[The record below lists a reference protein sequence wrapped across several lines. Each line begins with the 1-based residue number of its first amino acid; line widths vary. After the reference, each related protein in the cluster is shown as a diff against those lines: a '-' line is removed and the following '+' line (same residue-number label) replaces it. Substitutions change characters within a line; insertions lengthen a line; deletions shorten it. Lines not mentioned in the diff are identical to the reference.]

1 MALLLWVVFSGLC
14 GRADGVVRRS
24 PEAREQ
30 NAQNAPNK
38 QYANQLSQRHCR
50 DPRHSNVCSAHH
62 IEVVPIIEKEPA
74 VLVLLGF
81 AMIAVFM
88 VLIMT
93 KKLTPVLA
101 LIIVPTIFGLFAGAG
116 LGIGDMVMDSMKSMT
131 STAALLM
138 FAIIYFGLMI
148 DVGLFDPLVRF
159 ILRKL
164 GNDPAKV
171 VLGTAILAAAVS
183 LDGDGSTT
191 FILTTA
197 AMLPIYLR
205 LKMSP
210 VVLTCVAGLANGT
223 MNILP
228 WGGPTARAATALKL
242 DVNDVFVPMI
252 PSLIAGLVVV
262 LVFSWLLGLQE
273 RNRLRSVA
281 PEIWEM
287 PSTAGPF
294 SAEAFDGGTS
304 GGGSGTGRGRKGS
317 GPAPVPATGGPAVGG
332 SSVAVLERTETLV
345 DDSDTAMAETALDP
359 NRKTLRPKLQWFNL
373 GLTVAVMVMLV
384 ADLVPLPFVFMVGS
398 AIALLVNF
406 PKVKDQGAQLVAHAP
421 SIVAVVSMV
430 MAAAVLTGVLKGTG
444 MVEAMSTWLVH
455 IIPADMGPFMAVI
468 TGVLSIPMTFFMSND
483 AFYFGVLPVLS
494 ETAAHYGVSAA
505 EMARASITGQPFHLQ
520 SPLVPAILLLVSLA
534 KVDLGDHHK
543 KVLWRTAV
551 ISLVMLGVGML
562 TGAIGVG

>member
-1 MALLLWVVFSGLC
+1 M
-14 GRADGVVRRS
+14 
-24 PEAREQ
+24 
-30 NAQNAPNK
+30 
-38 QYANQLSQRHCR
+38 
-50 DPRHSNVCSAHH
+50 
-62 IEVVPIIEKEPA
+62 
-74 VLVLLGF
+74 LVILGF

-101 LIIVPTIFGLFAGAG
+101 LIIVPTVFGLFAGAG

-148 DVGLFDPLVRF
+148 DVGLFDPLVKF

-197 AMLPIYLR
+197 AMLPVYLR

-228 WGGPTARAATALKL
+228 WGGPTARAATALKI
-242 DVNDVFVPMI
+242 DVNDVFVPMV
-252 PSLIAGLVVV
+252 PSLVAGLAVV
-262 LVFSWLLGLQE
+262 FAFAWLLGLQE
-273 RNRLRSVA
+273 RNRLRATA
-281 PEIWEM
+281 PEIWGT
-287 PSTAGPF
+287 PSSAEPFTAG
-294 SAEAFDGGTS
+294 EFDGGTS
-304 GGGSGTGRGRKGS
+304 AGASGTGGSGDGRGRN
-317 GPAPVPATGGPAVGG
+317 GGNPGG
-332 SSVAVLERTETLV
+332 SAPAGGAGVTVLERAEILV
-345 DDSDTAMAETALDP
+345 DQCDSAMADTALDP
-359 NRKTLRPKLQWFNL
+359 NRSTLRPKLFWFNL
-373 GLTVAVMVMLV
+373 ALTVAVMVVLV
-384 ADLVPLPFVFMVGS
+384 ANVIPLPFVFMVG
-398 AIALLVNF
+398 AAVALLVNF
-406 PKVKDQGAQLVAHAP
+406 PKVKDQGTQLLAHAP

-444 MVEAMSTWLVH
+444 MVEAMSAWLVQV
-455 IIPADMGPFMAVI
+455 IPSSMGPFMAVI

-494 ETAAHYGVSAA
+494 ETAAHYGVGAA
-505 EMARASITGQPFHLQ
+505 DMARASITGQPFHLQ

-562 TGAIGVG
+562 TGAIGIG

>member
-1 MALLLWVVFSGLC
+1 
-14 GRADGVVRRS
+14 
-24 PEAREQ
+24 
-30 NAQNAPNK
+30 
-38 QYANQLSQRHCR
+38 
-50 DPRHSNVCSAHH
+50 
-62 IEVVPIIEKEPA
+62 

-101 LIIVPTIFGLFAGAG
+101 LIIVPTVFGLFAGAG
-116 LGIGDMVMDSMKSMT
+116 LGLGDMVMDSMKSMT

-171 VLGTAILAAAVS
+171 VLGTALLAAAVS

-223 MNILP
+223 MNIVP
-228 WGGPTARAATALKL
+228 WGGPTARAASALKI
-242 DVNDVFVPMI
+242 DVNEVFVPMI
-252 PSLIAGLVVV
+252 PSLAAGLAVV
-262 LVFSWLLGLQE
+262 LVFAWVLGLQE
-273 RNRLRSVA
+273 RNRLRA
-281 PEIWEM
+281 TQPDIWGV
-287 PSTAGPF
+287 PDT
-294 SAEAFDGGTS
+294 AEAFGGGTPA
-304 GGGSGTGRGRKGS
+304 GGSGTGLFRSGAGRKADN
-317 GPAPVPATGGPAVGG
+317 PGGAAPAVGG
-332 SSVAVLERTETLV
+332 SPSSAGVAVLERTEAATEEN
-345 DDSDTAMAETALDP
+345 DAAMAGTALDP
-359 NRKTLRPKLQWFNL
+359 NRTTLRPKLQWFNL
-373 GLTVAVMVMLV
+373 GLTVAVMGMLI
-384 ADLVPLPFVFMVGS
+384 ADLVPLPYVFMVGS

-406 PKVKDQGAQLVAHAP
+406 PHVKDQAAQIVAHAP

-430 MAAAVLTGVLKGTG
+430 MAAAVLTGVLTGTG
-444 MVEAMSTWLVH
+444 MVEAMSAWLVQ
-455 IIPADMGPFMAVI
+455 IIPSSMGPLMAVI
-468 TGVLSIPMTFFMSND
+468 TGLLSIPMTFFMSND

-494 ETAAHYGVSAA
+494 ETAAHYGITGA
-505 EMARASITGQPFHLQ
+505 EMARASITGQPFHMQ

-543 KVLWRTAV
+543 KVLWRAAV
-551 ISLVMLGVGML
+551 VSLVMLGIGML
-562 TGAIGVG
+562 TGAIGIG

>member
-1 MALLLWVVFSGLC
+1 M
-14 GRADGVVRRS
+14 
-24 PEAREQ
+24 
-30 NAQNAPNK
+30 
-38 QYANQLSQRHCR
+38 
-50 DPRHSNVCSAHH
+50 
-62 IEVVPIIEKEPA
+62 
-74 VLVLLGF
+74 LVILGF

-101 LIIVPTIFGLFAGAG
+101 LIIVPTVFGLFAGAG

-148 DVGLFDPLVRF
+148 DVGLFDPLVKF

-197 AMLPIYLR
+197 AMLPVYLR

-228 WGGPTARAATALKL
+228 WGGPTARAATALKI

-252 PSLIAGLVVV
+252 PSLVAGLVVV
-262 LVFSWLLGLQE
+262 LAFAWLLGLQE
-273 RNRLRSVA
+273 RNRLRATA
-281 PEIWEM
+281 PQIWGV
-287 PSTAGPF
+287 PDTV
-294 SAEAFDGGTS
+294 EAFDGTSDGGTS
-304 GGGSGTGRGRKGS
+304 AAGAGTGRGRKGNK
-317 GPAPVPATGGPAVGG
+317 PGGAAPAVDGSPAG
-332 SSVAVLERTETLV
+332 SSVAVLERTEDLV
-345 DDSDTAMAETALDP
+345 DANDTAMADTALDP
-359 NRKTLRPKLQWFNL
+359 NRSTLRPKLFWFNL
-373 GLTVAVMVMLV
+373 ALTVAVMVVLV
-384 ADLVPLPFVFMVGS
+384 ANIVPLPFVFMVGA

-406 PKVKDQGAQLVAHAP
+406 PKVKDQGAQLIAHAP

-444 MVEAMSTWLVH
+444 MVGAMSAWLVE
-455 IIPADMGPFMAVI
+455 IIPSSMGPFMAVI

-494 ETAAHYGVSAA
+494 ETAAHYGVGAA
-505 EMARASITGQPFHLQ
+505 DMARASITGQPFHLQ

-551 ISLVMLGVGML
+551 ISMVMLGVGML
-562 TGAIGVG
+562 TGAIGIG

>member
-1 MALLLWVVFSGLC
+1 M
-14 GRADGVVRRS
+14 
-24 PEAREQ
+24 
-30 NAQNAPNK
+30 
-38 QYANQLSQRHCR
+38 
-50 DPRHSNVCSAHH
+50 
-62 IEVVPIIEKEPA
+62 
-74 VLVLLGF
+74 LVILGF

-101 LIIVPTIFGLFAGAG
+101 LIIVPTVFGLFAGAG

-148 DVGLFDPLVRF
+148 DVGLFDPLVKF

-197 AMLPIYLR
+197 AMLPVYLR

-228 WGGPTARAATALKL
+228 WGGPTARAATALKI

-252 PSLIAGLVVV
+252 PSLVAGLVVV
-262 LVFSWLLGLQE
+262 LAFSWLLGLQE
-273 RNRLRSVA
+273 RNRLRATA
-281 PEIWEM
+281 PEIWGV
-287 PSTAGPF
+287 PDTA
-294 SAEAFDGGTS
+294 AEFDGGTS
-304 GGGSGTGRGRKGS
+304 AGASGTGAGRKG
-317 GPAPVPATGGPAVGG
+317 GAPGVAAPAVDRPLGG
-332 SSVAVLERTETLV
+332 AGVAVLERTEALV
-345 DDSDTAMAETALDP
+345 DDHDSAMADTALDP
-359 NRKTLRPKLQWFNL
+359 NRSTLRPKLFWFNL
-373 GLTVAVMVMLV
+373 ALTVAVMVVLV
-384 ADLVPLPFVFMVGS
+384 ANVVPLPFVFMVGA

-406 PKVKDQGAQLVAHAP
+406 PKVKDQGAQLIAHAP

-444 MVEAMSTWLVH
+444 MVEAMSAWLVQ
-455 IIPADMGPFMAVI
+455 IIPTSMGPFMAVI

-494 ETAAHYGVSAA
+494 ETAAHYGVGAA
-505 EMARASITGQPFHLQ
+505 DMARASITGQPFHLQ

-562 TGAIGVG
+562 TGAIGIG

>member
-1 MALLLWVVFSGLC
+1 M
-14 GRADGVVRRS
+14 
-24 PEAREQ
+24 
-30 NAQNAPNK
+30 
-38 QYANQLSQRHCR
+38 
-50 DPRHSNVCSAHH
+50 
-62 IEVVPIIEKEPA
+62 
-74 VLVLLGF
+74 LVLLGF

-101 LIIVPTIFGLFAGAG
+101 LIIVPTVFGLFAGAG

-148 DVGLFDPLVRF
+148 DVGLFDPLVKF

-171 VLGTAILAAAVS
+171 VLGTAVLAAAVS

-197 AMLPIYLR
+197 AMLPVYLR

-242 DVNDVFVPMI
+242 DVNDVFVPMV
-252 PSLIAGLVVV
+252 PSLIVGLIVV
-262 LVFSWLLGLQE
+262 LVFAWLLGLQE
-273 RNRLRSVA
+273 RNRLRTTA
-281 PEIWEM
+281 PEIWGDVAD
-287 PSTAGPF
+287 PSD
-294 SAEAFDGGTS
+294 AFDGGTGRGGS
-304 GGGSGTGRGRKGS
+304 VAAGSGSGSGFGAGRFGFGRNGSTSTSGKPGTTAGKPGTGGGSG
-317 GPAPVPATGGPAVGG
+317 
-332 SSVAVLERTETLV
+332 VAVLEDPATLV
-345 DDSDTAMAETALDP
+345 DDHDTAMADTALDP
-359 NRKTLRPKLQWFNL
+359 NRTTLRPKLFWFNL
-373 GLTVAVMVMLV
+373 GLTVAVMVVLV
-384 ADLVPLPFVFMVGS
+384 ANIVPLPFVFMVGS

-406 PKVKDQGAQLVAHAP
+406 PKVKDQGAQLIAHAP

-430 MAAAVLTGVLKGTG
+430 MAAAVLTGVLNGTG
-444 MVEAMSTWLVH
+444 MVKAMSEWLVQ
-455 IIPADMGPFMAVI
+455 IIPAEMGPFMAVI
-468 TGVLSIPMTFFMSND
+468 TGLLSIPMTFFMSND

-494 ETAAHYGVSAA
+494 ETAAHYGVDAVD
-505 EMARASITGQPFHLQ
+505 MARASITGQPFHLQ

-551 ISLVMLGVGML
+551 ISVVMLAVGVL
-562 TGAIGVG
+562 TGAIGIG

>member
-1 MALLLWVVFSGLC
+1 M
-14 GRADGVVRRS
+14 
-24 PEAREQ
+24 
-30 NAQNAPNK
+30 
-38 QYANQLSQRHCR
+38 
-50 DPRHSNVCSAHH
+50 
-62 IEVVPIIEKEPA
+62 
-74 VLVLLGF
+74 LVLLGF

-101 LIIVPTIFGLFAGAG
+101 LIIVPTVFGLFAGAG
-116 LGIGDMVMDSMKSMT
+116 LGIGPMVMDSMKSMT

-148 DVGLFDPLVRF
+148 DVGLFDPLVKF

-197 AMLPIYLR
+197 AMLPVYLR

-242 DVNDVFVPMI
+242 DVNDVFVPMV
-252 PSLIAGLVVV
+252 PSLIVGLIVV

-273 RNRLRSVA
+273 RNRLRTTA
-281 PEIWEM
+281 PEIWGDVAD
-287 PSTAGPF
+287 PS
-294 SAEAFDGGTS
+294 EAFDGGTS
-304 GGGSGTGRGRKGS
+304 RGGALAAASGTGSGSGSGKGRFGFGRTAGKPGTGGGSG
-317 GPAPVPATGGPAVGG
+317 
-332 SSVAVLERTETLV
+332 VAVLERPETLV
-345 DDSDTAMAETALDP
+345 DDHDTAMADTALDP
-359 NRKTLRPKLQWFNL
+359 NRTTLRPKLFWFNL
-373 GLTVAVMVMLV
+373 GLTVAVMVTLV
-384 ADLVPLPFVFMVGS
+384 ANIVPLPFVFMVGS

-406 PKVKDQGAQLVAHAP
+406 PKVKDQGAQLIAHAP

-430 MAAAVLTGVLKGTG
+430 MAAAVLTGVLNGTG
-444 MVEAMSTWLVH
+444 MVKAMSEWLVQ

-468 TGVLSIPMTFFMSND
+468 TGLLSIPMTFFMSND

-494 ETAAHYGVSAA
+494 ETAAHYGVGAA
-505 EMARASITGQPFHLQ
+505 DMARASITGQPFHLQ

-551 ISLVMLGVGML
+551 ISIVMLAVGVL
-562 TGAIGVG
+562 TGAIGIG

>member
-1 MALLLWVVFSGLC
+1 M
-14 GRADGVVRRS
+14 
-24 PEAREQ
+24 
-30 NAQNAPNK
+30 
-38 QYANQLSQRHCR
+38 
-50 DPRHSNVCSAHH
+50 
-62 IEVVPIIEKEPA
+62 
-74 VLVLLGF
+74 LVILGF

-101 LIIVPTIFGLFAGAG
+101 LIIVPTVFGLFAGAG

-148 DVGLFDPLVRF
+148 DVGLFDPLVKF

-197 AMLPIYLR
+197 AMLPVYLR

-228 WGGPTARAATALKL
+228 WGGPTARAATALKI

-252 PSLIAGLVVV
+252 PSLVAGLVVV
-262 LVFSWLLGLQE
+262 FAFSWLLGLQE
-273 RNRLRSVA
+273 RNRLRATA
-281 PEIWEM
+281 PEIWGV
-287 PSTAGPF
+287 PDTA
-294 SAEAFDGGTS
+294 EEFDGGTS
-304 GGGSGTGRGRKGS
+304 AGASGTGASGTGAFGSGRRKG
-317 GPAPVPATGGPAVGG
+317 GNPGGAAPAGG
-332 SSVAVLERTETLV
+332 SVAVLDRTETLV
-345 DDSDTAMAETALDP
+345 DEHDSAMADTALDP
-359 NRKTLRPKLQWFNL
+359 NRSTLRPKLFWFNL
-373 GLTVAVMVMLV
+373 ALTVAVMVVLV
-384 ADLVPLPFVFMVGS
+384 ANVIPLPFVFMVGA

-406 PKVKDQGAQLVAHAP
+406 PKVKDQGAQLIAHAP

-444 MVEAMSTWLVH
+444 MVEAMSAWLVQ
-455 IIPADMGPFMAVI
+455 IIPTSMGPFMAVI

-494 ETAAHYGVSAA
+494 ETAAHYGVGAA
-505 EMARASITGQPFHLQ
+505 DMARASITGQPFHLQ

-562 TGAIGVG
+562 TGAIGIG

>member
-1 MALLLWVVFSGLC
+1 M
-14 GRADGVVRRS
+14 
-24 PEAREQ
+24 
-30 NAQNAPNK
+30 
-38 QYANQLSQRHCR
+38 
-50 DPRHSNVCSAHH
+50 
-62 IEVVPIIEKEPA
+62 
-74 VLVLLGF
+74 LVILGF

-101 LIIVPTIFGLFAGAG
+101 LIIVPTVFGLFAGAG
-116 LGIGDMVMDSMKSMT
+116 LGMGDMVLDSMKSMT

-148 DVGLFDPLVRF
+148 DVGLFDPLVKF

-171 VLGTAILAAAVS
+171 VLGTALLAAAVS

-223 MNILP
+223 MNIVP
-228 WGGPTARAATALKL
+228 WGGPTARAATALEI
-242 DVNDVFVPMI
+242 DVNDVFVPML
-252 PSLIAGLVVV
+252 PSLVAGVAVV
-262 LVFSWLLGLQE
+262 LAFAWLLGIQE
-273 RNRLRSVA
+273 RNRLRA
-281 PEIWEM
+281 TQPEIWDV
-287 PSTAGPF
+287 PSTAEPF
-294 SAEAFDGGTS
+294 TAEASDGGAPAAGT
-304 GGGSGTGRGRKGS
+304 GSGRGRTGTNP
-317 GPAPVPATGGPAVGG
+317 GGAAPAGGGLSPEG
-332 SSVAVLERTETLV
+332 SSVAVLDRPEELV
-345 DDSDTAMAETALDP
+345 DDSDTAMADTALDP
-359 NRKTLRPKLQWFNL
+359 NRSTLRPKLFWFNL
-373 GLTVAVMVMLV
+373 ALTVAVMGMLI
-384 ADLVPLPFVFMVGS
+384 ADLVPLPYVFMVGS

-406 PKVKDQGAQLVAHAP
+406 PNVKDQGTQLVAHAP

-430 MAAAVLTGVLKGTG
+430 MAAAVLTGVLTGTG
-444 MVEAMSTWLVH
+444 MVEAMSAWLVQ
-455 IIPADMGPFMAVI
+455 IIPSSMGPFLAVI

-494 ETAAHYGVSAA
+494 ETAGHYGISAA
-505 EMARASITGQPFHLQ
+505 EMARASITGQPFHMQ

-543 KVLWRTAV
+543 KVLWRSAV
-551 ISLVMLGVGML
+551 VSLVMLGIGML
-562 TGAIGVG
+562 TGAIGIG

>member
-1 MALLLWVVFSGLC
+1 
-14 GRADGVVRRS
+14 
-24 PEAREQ
+24 
-30 NAQNAPNK
+30 
-38 QYANQLSQRHCR
+38 
-50 DPRHSNVCSAHH
+50 
-62 IEVVPIIEKEPA
+62 
-74 VLVLLGF
+74 
-81 AMIAVFM
+81 
-88 VLIMT
+88 
-93 KKLTPVLA
+93 
-101 LIIVPTIFGLFAGAG
+101 
-116 LGIGDMVMDSMKSMT
+116 MDSMKSMT

-197 AMLPIYLR
+197 AMLPVYLR

-242 DVNDVFVPMI
+242 DVNDVFVPMV
-252 PSLIAGLVVV
+252 PSLIAGLIVV

-273 RNRLRSVA
+273 RNRLRAVA
-281 PEIWEM
+281 PEIWGV
-287 PSTAGPF
+287 PDTADSVRRRHG
-294 SAEAFDGGTS
+294 AAGG
-304 GGGSGTGRGRKGS
+304 GTGRRSGS
-317 GPAPVPATGGPAVGG
+317 AAAARAPAPPPELPAGGG
-332 SSVAVLERTETLV
+332 SSVAVLERTESLV
-345 DDSDTAMAETALDP
+345 DDRDSAMADTALDP
-359 NRKTLRPKLQWFNL
+359 NRKTLRPKLFWFNL
-373 GLTVAVMVMLV
+373 GLTVAVMVTLV
-384 ADLVPLPFVFMVGS
+384 ANVIPLPFVFMVGS

-406 PKVKDQGAQLVAHAP
+406 PKVKDQGAQLIAHAP

-430 MAAAVLTGVLKGTG
+430 MAAAVLTGVLNGTG
-444 MVEAMSTWLVH
+444 MVKAMSEWLVQ
-455 IIPADMGPFMAVI
+455 IIPADMGPLMAVI

-505 EMARASITGQPFHLQ
+505 DMARASITGQPFHLQ

-551 ISLVMLGVGML
+551 ISLVMLGVGVL
-562 TGAIGVG
+562 TGAIGIG

>member
-1 MALLLWVVFSGLC
+1 M
-14 GRADGVVRRS
+14 
-24 PEAREQ
+24 
-30 NAQNAPNK
+30 
-38 QYANQLSQRHCR
+38 
-50 DPRHSNVCSAHH
+50 
-62 IEVVPIIEKEPA
+62 
-74 VLVLLGF
+74 LVLLGF

-116 LGIGDMVMDSMKSMT
+116 LGIGPMVMDSMKSMT

-148 DVGLFDPLVRF
+148 DVGLFDPLVKF

-197 AMLPIYLR
+197 AMLPVYLR

-242 DVNDVFVPMI
+242 DVNDVFVPMV
-252 PSLIAGLVVV
+252 PSLIVGLIVV

-273 RNRLRSVA
+273 RNRLRTTA
-281 PEIWEM
+281 PEIWGDVAN
-287 PSTAGPF
+287 PAD
-294 SAEAFDGGTS
+294 AFDGGTGRGAS
-304 GGGSGTGRGRKGS
+304 AATGGSGVSKGRFGFGRT
-317 GPAPVPATGGPAVGG
+317 APKPVTGGGTG
-332 SSVAVLERTETLV
+332 VAVLERTEELV
-345 DDSDTAMAETALDP
+345 DDHDTAMADTALDP
-359 NRKTLRPKLQWFNL
+359 NRTTLRPKLFWFNL
-373 GLTVAVMVMLV
+373 GLTVAVMVTLV
-384 ADLVPLPFVFMVGS
+384 ANIVPLPFVFMVGS

-406 PKVKDQGAQLVAHAP
+406 PKVKDQGAQLIAHAP

-430 MAAAVLTGVLKGTG
+430 MAAAVLTGVLNGTG
-444 MVEAMSTWLVH
+444 MVKAMSEWLVQ

-494 ETAAHYGVSAA
+494 ETAAHYGVGAA
-505 EMARASITGQPFHLQ
+505 DMARASITGQPFHLQ

-551 ISLVMLGVGML
+551 ISIVMLAVGVL
-562 TGAIGVG
+562 TGAIGIG

>member
-1 MALLLWVVFSGLC
+1 M
-14 GRADGVVRRS
+14 
-24 PEAREQ
+24 
-30 NAQNAPNK
+30 
-38 QYANQLSQRHCR
+38 
-50 DPRHSNVCSAHH
+50 
-62 IEVVPIIEKEPA
+62 
-74 VLVLLGF
+74 LVLLGF

-116 LGIGDMVMDSMKSMT
+116 LGIGPMVMDSMKSMT

-148 DVGLFDPLVRF
+148 DVGLFDPLVKF

-197 AMLPIYLR
+197 AMLPVYLR

-242 DVNDVFVPMI
+242 DVNDVFVPMV
-252 PSLIAGLVVV
+252 PSLIVGLIVV

-273 RNRLRSVA
+273 RNRLRTTA
-281 PEIWEM
+281 PEIWGDVAN
-287 PSTAGPF
+287 PAD
-294 SAEAFDGGTS
+294 AFDGGNGRGGSAAT
-304 GGGSGTGRGRKGS
+304 GAGGSGFSKGRFGFGRT
-317 GPAPVPATGGPAVGG
+317 APKPVTGGGAG
-332 SSVAVLERTETLV
+332 VAVLERTEELV
-345 DDSDTAMAETALDP
+345 DDHDTAMADTALDP
-359 NRKTLRPKLQWFNL
+359 NRTTLRPKLFWFNL
-373 GLTVAVMVMLV
+373 GLTVAVMVTLV
-384 ADLVPLPFVFMVGS
+384 ANIVPLPFVFMVGA

-406 PKVKDQGAQLVAHAP
+406 PKVKDQGAQLIAHAP

-430 MAAAVLTGVLKGTG
+430 MAAAVLTGVLNGTG
-444 MVEAMSTWLVH
+444 MVKAMSEWLVQ

-483 AFYFGVLPVLS
+483 AFYFGALPVLS
-494 ETAAHYGVSAA
+494 ETAAHYGVGAA
-505 EMARASITGQPFHLQ
+505 DMARASITGQPFHLQ

-551 ISLVMLGVGML
+551 ISIVMLAVGVL
-562 TGAIGVG
+562 TGAIGIG

>member
-1 MALLLWVVFSGLC
+1 M
-14 GRADGVVRRS
+14 
-24 PEAREQ
+24 
-30 NAQNAPNK
+30 
-38 QYANQLSQRHCR
+38 
-50 DPRHSNVCSAHH
+50 
-62 IEVVPIIEKEPA
+62 
-74 VLVLLGF
+74 LVLLGF

-101 LIIVPTIFGLFAGAG
+101 LIIVPTAFGLFAGAG
-116 LGIGDMVMDSMKSMT
+116 LGIGDMVMESMKSMT

-223 MNILP
+223 MNIVP
-228 WGGPTARAATALKL
+228 WGGPTARAASALNI

-252 PSLIAGLVVV
+252 PSLLAGITVV
-262 LVFSWLLGLQE
+262 FAFAWLLGLQE
-273 RNRLRSVA
+273 RNRLRA
-281 PEIWEM
+281 TQPEIWGV
-287 PSTAGPF
+287 PDT
-294 SAEAFDGGTS
+294 AEAFDGGTHPS
-304 GGGSGTGRGRKGS
+304 GGAVGAGTGRGRKGTN
-317 GPAPVPATGGPAVGG
+317 PGGAAPAVFSTNG
-332 SSVAVLERTETLV
+332 SSVAVLERTEDLV
-345 DDSDTAMAETALDP
+345 DEHDTAMADTALDP

-373 GLTVAVMVMLV
+373 GLTVAVMGMLI
-384 ADLVPLPFVFMVGS
+384 ADLVPLPYVFMVGS

-406 PKVKDQGAQLVAHAP
+406 PNVKDQAAQIVAHAP
-421 SIVAVVSMV
+421 SVVAVVSMV
-430 MAAAVLTGVLKGTG
+430 MAAAVLTGVLTGTG
-444 MVEAMSTWLVH
+444 MVEAMSAWLVQ
-455 IIPADMGPFMAVI
+455 IIPSSMGPLMAVI

-494 ETAAHYGVSAA
+494 ETAGHYGISAA
-505 EMARASITGQPFHLQ
+505 EMARASITGQPFHMQ

-543 KVLWRTAV
+543 KVLWRSAV
-551 ISLVMLGVGML
+551 VSLVMLGIGML
-562 TGAIGVG
+562 TGAIGIG

>member
-1 MALLLWVVFSGLC
+1 M
-14 GRADGVVRRS
+14 
-24 PEAREQ
+24 
-30 NAQNAPNK
+30 
-38 QYANQLSQRHCR
+38 
-50 DPRHSNVCSAHH
+50 
-62 IEVVPIIEKEPA
+62 
-74 VLVLLGF
+74 LVLLGF

-101 LIIVPTIFGLFAGAG
+101 LIIVPTVFGLFAGAG
-116 LGIGDMVMDSMKSMT
+116 LGIGPMVLDSMKSMT

-197 AMLPIYLR
+197 AMLPVYLR

-228 WGGPTARAATALKL
+228 WGGPTARAASALKIS
-242 DVNDVFVPMI
+242 VSDVFVPMI
-252 PSLIAGLVVV
+252 PSLVAGLVI
-262 LVFSWLLGLQE
+262 VFVFAWLLGLQE
-273 RNRLRSVA
+273 RNRLRTVA
-281 PEIWEM
+281 PEIW
-287 PSTAGPF
+287 
-294 SAEAFDGGTS
+294 AEGGQFDGGAGAGAAGGTGRLGRFGS
-304 GGGSGTGRGRKGS
+304 GRKVTGPAGGAPAAGGGS
-317 GPAPVPATGGPAVGG
+317 A
-332 SSVAVLERTETLV
+332 VAVLERTEDLV
-345 DDSDTAMAETALDP
+345 DERDSAMADTALDP
-359 NRKTLRPKLQWFNL
+359 NRKTLRPQLFWFNL
-373 GLTVAVMVMLV
+373 GLTVAVMVTLV
-384 ADLVPLPFVFMVGS
+384 ANIIPLPFVFMVG
-398 AIALLVNF
+398 AAVALLVNF
-406 PKVKDQGAQLVAHAP
+406 PKVKDQSAQLIAHAP

-430 MAAAVLTGVLKGTG
+430 MAAAVLTGVLNGTG
-444 MVEAMSTWLVH
+444 MVKAMSEWLVA

-494 ETAAHYGVSAA
+494 ETAAHYGVGAA
-505 EMARASITGQPFHLQ
+505 DMARASITGQPFHLQ

-551 ISLVMLGVGML
+551 ISLVMLGVGVL
-562 TGAIGVG
+562 TGAIGIG

>member
-1 MALLLWVVFSGLC
+1 M
-14 GRADGVVRRS
+14 
-24 PEAREQ
+24 
-30 NAQNAPNK
+30 
-38 QYANQLSQRHCR
+38 
-50 DPRHSNVCSAHH
+50 
-62 IEVVPIIEKEPA
+62 
-74 VLVLLGF
+74 LVLLGF

-101 LIIVPTIFGLFAGAG
+101 LIIVPTAFGLFAGAG
-116 LGIGDMVMDSMKSMT
+116 LGIGDMVMESMKSMT

-223 MNILP
+223 MNIVP
-228 WGGPTARAATALKL
+228 WGGPTARAASALNI

-252 PSLIAGLVVV
+252 PSLLAGITVV
-262 LVFSWLLGLQE
+262 FAFAWLLGLQE
-273 RNRLRSVA
+273 RNRLRA
-281 PEIWEM
+281 TQPEIWGV
-287 PSTAGPF
+287 PDT
-294 SAEAFDGGTS
+294 AEAFDGGTHPS
-304 GGGSGTGRGRKGS
+304 GGAVGAGTGRGRKGTN
-317 GPAPVPATGGPAVGG
+317 PGGAAPAVGS
-332 SSVAVLERTETLV
+332 SSVAVLERTEDLV
-345 DDSDTAMAETALDP
+345 DEHDTAMADTALDP

-373 GLTVAVMVMLV
+373 GLTVAVMGMLI
-384 ADLVPLPFVFMVGS
+384 ADLVPLPYVFMVGS

-406 PKVKDQGAQLVAHAP
+406 PNVKDQAAQIVAHAP
-421 SIVAVVSMV
+421 SVVAVVSMV
-430 MAAAVLTGVLKGTG
+430 MAAAVLTGVLTGTG
-444 MVEAMSTWLVH
+444 MVEAMSAWLVQ
-455 IIPADMGPFMAVI
+455 IIPSSMGPLMAVI

-494 ETAAHYGVSAA
+494 ETAGHYGISAA
-505 EMARASITGQPFHLQ
+505 EMARASITGQPFHMQ

-543 KVLWRTAV
+543 KVLWRSAV
-551 ISLVMLGVGML
+551 VSLVMLGIGML
-562 TGAIGVG
+562 TGAIGIG

>member
-1 MALLLWVVFSGLC
+1 M
-14 GRADGVVRRS
+14 
-24 PEAREQ
+24 
-30 NAQNAPNK
+30 
-38 QYANQLSQRHCR
+38 
-50 DPRHSNVCSAHH
+50 
-62 IEVVPIIEKEPA
+62 
-74 VLVLLGF
+74 LVLLGF

-116 LGIGDMVMDSMKSMT
+116 LGIGPLVMDSMKSMT

-148 DVGLFDPLVRF
+148 DVGLFDPLVRI

-197 AMLPIYLR
+197 AMLPVYLR

-228 WGGPTARAATALKL
+228 WGGPTARAATALKI
-242 DVNDVFVPMI
+242 DVNDVFVPMV
-252 PSLIAGLVVV
+252 PSLIAGLIVV
-262 LVFSWLLGLQE
+262 LVFAWLLGLQE
-273 RNRLRSVA
+273 RNRLRTVA
-281 PEIWEM
+281 PEIWAEGVEFDDG
-287 PSTAGPF
+287 TGAFGAGRNAGRTG
-294 SAEAFDGGTS
+294 SGAGTDRGTGT
-304 GGGSGTGRGRKGS
+304 GGG
-317 GPAPVPATGGPAVGG
+317 
-332 SSVAVLERTETLV
+332 VAVLERTDLLV
-345 DDSDTAMAETALDP
+345 DERDTAMADTALDP
-359 NRKTLRPKLQWFNL
+359 NRKTLRPKLFWFNL
-373 GLTVAVMVMLV
+373 ALTVAVMVTLV
-384 ADLVPLPFVFMVGS
+384 ANIIPLPFVFMVGA

-430 MAAAVLTGVLKGTG
+430 MAAAVLTGVLNGTG
-444 MVEAMSTWLVH
+444 MVKAMSEWLVQ
-455 IIPADMGPFMAVI
+455 IIPADMGPLMAVI

-494 ETAAHYGVSAA
+494 ETAAHYGVGAA
-505 EMARASITGQPFHLQ
+505 DMARASITGQPFHLQ

-551 ISLVMLGVGML
+551 VSLVMLGVGVA
-562 TGAIGVG
+562 TGAIGIG

>member
-1 MALLLWVVFSGLC
+1 
-14 GRADGVVRRS
+14 
-24 PEAREQ
+24 
-30 NAQNAPNK
+30 
-38 QYANQLSQRHCR
+38 
-50 DPRHSNVCSAHH
+50 
-62 IEVVPIIEKEPA
+62 
-74 VLVLLGF
+74 
-81 AMIAVFM
+81 MIAVFM

-101 LIIVPTIFGLFAGAG
+101 LIIVPTVFGLFAGAG
-116 LGIGDMVMDSMKSMT
+116 LGIGDMVLDSMKSMT

-197 AMLPIYLR
+197 AMLPVYLR

-228 WGGPTARAATALKL
+228 WGGPTARAATALKI

-252 PSLIAGLVVV
+252 PSLVAGLAVV
-262 LVFSWLLGLQE
+262 FAFAWLLGLQE
-273 RNRLRSVA
+273 RNRLRATA
-281 PEIWEM
+281 PEIWAT
-287 PSTAGPF
+287 PA
-294 SAEAFDGGTS
+294 SAEPFTADKFDGGTGS
-304 GGGSGTGRGRKGS
+304 GAAGGSGTGRGSGGEGS
-317 GPAPVPATGGPAVGG
+317 PVPATGGPAVGG
-332 SSVAVLERTETLV
+332 SSVAVLERTETLIE
-345 DDSDTAMAETALDP
+345 DADTGLTDTALDP

-373 GLTVAVMVMLV
+373 GLTVAVMVVLV
-384 ADLVPLPFVFMVGS
+384 ANVIPLPFVFMVAS
-398 AIALLVNF
+398 AVALLVNF
-406 PKVKDQGAQLVAHAP
+406 PKVKDQGAQLIAHAP

-444 MVEAMSTWLVH
+444 MVEAMSAWLVQ
-455 IIPADMGPFMAVI
+455 IIPTSMGPFMAVI
-468 TGVLSIPMTFFMSND
+468 TGILSIPMTFFMSND

-494 ETAAHYGVSAA
+494 ETAAHYGISAA

-562 TGAIGVG
+562 TGAIGIG

>member
-1 MALLLWVVFSGLC
+1 M
-14 GRADGVVRRS
+14 
-24 PEAREQ
+24 
-30 NAQNAPNK
+30 
-38 QYANQLSQRHCR
+38 
-50 DPRHSNVCSAHH
+50 
-62 IEVVPIIEKEPA
+62 
-74 VLVLLGF
+74 LVLLGF

-116 LGIGDMVMDSMKSMT
+116 LGIGPMVMDSMKSMT

-148 DVGLFDPLVRF
+148 DVGLFDPLVKF

-197 AMLPIYLR
+197 AMLPVYLR

-242 DVNDVFVPMI
+242 DVNDVFVPMV
-252 PSLIAGLVVV
+252 PSLIVGLIVV

-273 RNRLRSVA
+273 RNRLRTTA
-281 PEIWEM
+281 PEIWGDVAD
-287 PSTAGPF
+287 PSD
-294 SAEAFDGGTS
+294 AFDGGN
-304 GGGSGTGRGRKGS
+304 GRGGSGASKGRFGFGRTGS
-317 GPAPVPATGGPAVGG
+317 TTTAPKPVTGGGAG
-332 SSVAVLERTETLV
+332 VAVLERTEELV
-345 DDSDTAMAETALDP
+345 DDHDTAMADTALDP
-359 NRKTLRPKLQWFNL
+359 NRTTLRPKLFWFNL
-373 GLTVAVMVMLV
+373 GLTVAVMVTLV
-384 ADLVPLPFVFMVGS
+384 ANIVPLPFVFMVGA

-406 PKVKDQGAQLVAHAP
+406 PKVKDQGAQLIAHAP

-430 MAAAVLTGVLKGTG
+430 MAAAVLTGVLNGTG
-444 MVEAMSTWLVH
+444 MVKAMSEWLVQ

-494 ETAAHYGVSAA
+494 ETAAHYGVGAA
-505 EMARASITGQPFHLQ
+505 DMARASITGQPFHLQ

-551 ISLVMLGVGML
+551 ISIVMLAVGVL
-562 TGAIGVG
+562 TGAIGIG

>member
-1 MALLLWVVFSGLC
+1 M
-14 GRADGVVRRS
+14 
-24 PEAREQ
+24 
-30 NAQNAPNK
+30 
-38 QYANQLSQRHCR
+38 
-50 DPRHSNVCSAHH
+50 
-62 IEVVPIIEKEPA
+62 
-74 VLVLLGF
+74 LVLLGF

-101 LIIVPTIFGLFAGAG
+101 LIIVPTVFGLFAGAG
-116 LGIGDMVMDSMKSMT
+116 LGIGPMVLDSMKSMT

-197 AMLPIYLR
+197 AMLPVYLR

-242 DVNDVFVPMI
+242 DVNDVFVPMV
-252 PSLIAGLVVV
+252 PSLIAGLIVV

-273 RNRLRSVA
+273 RNRLHAVA
-281 PEIWEM
+281 PEIWGTGDAGM
-287 PSTAGPF
+287 P
-294 SAEAFDGGTS
+294 DGGT
-304 GGGSGTGRGRKGS
+304 GTGRFGFGRKGTGPRVS
-317 GPAPVPATGGPAVGG
+317 GTAGAVGSPSTGG
-332 SSVAVLERTETLV
+332 SSVAVLDRTEVLV
-345 DDSDTAMAETALDP
+345 DDRDTAMADTALDP
-359 NRKTLRPKLQWFNL
+359 NRKTLRPKLFWFNL
-373 GLTVAVMVMLV
+373 GLTVAVMVTLV
-384 ADLVPLPFVFMVGS
+384 ANVIPLPFVFMVGS
-398 AIALLVNF
+398 AVALLVNF
-406 PKVKDQGAQLVAHAP
+406 PNVKDQGAQLIAHAP

-430 MAAAVLTGVLKGTG
+430 MAASVLTGVLNGTG
-444 MVEAMSTWLVH
+444 MVKAMSEWLVQ
-455 IIPADMGPFMAVI
+455 IIPTDMGPFMAII

-505 EMARASITGQPFHLQ
+505 DMARASITGQPFHLQ

-551 ISLVMLGVGML
+551 ISLVMLGVGVL
-562 TGAIGVG
+562 TGAIGIG

>member
-1 MALLLWVVFSGLC
+1 
-14 GRADGVVRRS
+14 
-24 PEAREQ
+24 
-30 NAQNAPNK
+30 
-38 QYANQLSQRHCR
+38 
-50 DPRHSNVCSAHH
+50 
-62 IEVVPIIEKEPA
+62 

-101 LIIVPTIFGLFAGAG
+101 LIIVPTVFGLFAGAG

-171 VLGTAILAAAVS
+171 VLGTALLAAAVS

-223 MNILP
+223 MNIVP
-228 WGGPTARAATALKL
+228 WGGPTARAASALKI
-242 DVNDVFVPMI
+242 DVNEVFVPMI
-252 PSLIAGLVVV
+252 PSLAAGLAVV
-262 LVFSWLLGLQE
+262 LVFAWVLGLQE
-273 RNRLRSVA
+273 RNRLRA
-281 PEIWEM
+281 TQPEIWGV
-287 PSTAGPF
+287 PDTAVG
-294 SAEAFDGGTS
+294 FDGGTPA
-304 GGGSGTGRGRKGS
+304 GGSGMSRGGSGRSGSGR

-332 SSVAVLERTETLV
+332 SGVAVLERTETLV
-345 DDSDTAMAETALDP
+345 DENDAAMADTALDP

-373 GLTVAVMVMLV
+373 ALTVAVMGMLI
-384 ADLVPLPFVFMVGS
+384 ADLVPLPYVFMVGS

-406 PKVKDQGAQLVAHAP
+406 PHVKDQAAQIVAHAP

-430 MAAAVLTGVLKGTG
+430 MAAAVLTGVLTGTG
-444 MVEAMSTWLVH
+444 MVEAMSAWLVQ
-455 IIPADMGPFMAVI
+455 IIPSSMGPLMAVI
-468 TGVLSIPMTFFMSND
+468 TGLLSIPMTFFMSND

-494 ETAAHYGVSAA
+494 ETAAHFGISSA
-505 EMARASITGQPFHLQ
+505 EMARASITGQPFHMQ

-543 KVLWRTAV
+543 KVLWRAAV
-551 ISLVMLGVGML
+551 VSLVMLGIGML
-562 TGAIGVG
+562 TGAIGIG

>member
-1 MALLLWVVFSGLC
+1 M
-14 GRADGVVRRS
+14 
-24 PEAREQ
+24 
-30 NAQNAPNK
+30 
-38 QYANQLSQRHCR
+38 
-50 DPRHSNVCSAHH
+50 
-62 IEVVPIIEKEPA
+62 
-74 VLVLLGF
+74 LVLLGF

-101 LIIVPTIFGLFAGAG
+101 LIIVPTVFGLFAGAG
-116 LGIGDMVMDSMKSMT
+116 LGIGDMVLESMKSMT

-148 DVGLFDPLVRF
+148 DVGLFDPLVKF

-197 AMLPIYLR
+197 AMLPVYLR

-228 WGGPTARAATALKL
+228 WGGPTARAATALHL

-262 LVFSWLLGLQE
+262 FGFAWLLGLQE
-273 RNRLRSVA
+273 RNRLRAIA
-281 PEIWEM
+281 PEIWGTPDTVE
-287 PSTAGPF
+287 PFTA
-294 SAEAFDGGTS
+294 EKFDGGTS
-304 GGGSGTGRGRKGS
+304 DGGTAAASAGTGRSGS
-317 GPAPVPATGGPAVGG
+317 RSPGTGSPAVGGYTPEG

-345 DDSDTAMAETALDP
+345 DERDSAMADTALDP
-359 NRKTLRPKLQWFNL
+359 NRRTLRPKLFWFNF
-373 GLTVAVMVMLV
+373 GLTVAVMVVLV
-384 ADLVPLPFVFMVGS
+384 ANIVPLPFVFMVGS

-406 PKVKDQGAQLVAHAP
+406 PKVKEQGEQLIAHAP

-444 MVEAMSTWLVH
+444 MVEAMSAWLVQ
-455 IIPADMGPFMAVI
+455 IIPSSMGPFMAVI

-494 ETAAHYGVSAA
+494 ETAAHYGISAA

-551 ISLVMLGVGML
+551 VSLVMLGVGML
-562 TGAIGVG
+562 TGAIGIG

>member
-1 MALLLWVVFSGLC
+1 M
-14 GRADGVVRRS
+14 
-24 PEAREQ
+24 
-30 NAQNAPNK
+30 
-38 QYANQLSQRHCR
+38 
-50 DPRHSNVCSAHH
+50 
-62 IEVVPIIEKEPA
+62 
-74 VLVLLGF
+74 LVLLGF

-101 LIIVPTIFGLFAGAG
+101 LIIVPTVFGLFAGAG
-116 LGIGDMVMDSMKSMT
+116 LGIGDMVLDSMKSMT

-197 AMLPIYLR
+197 AMLPVYLR

-228 WGGPTARAATALKL
+228 WGGPTARAATALHL

-262 LVFSWLLGLQE
+262 FAFSWLLGLQE
-273 RNRLRSVA
+273 RNRLRA
-281 PEIWEM
+281 TEPEIWGV
-287 PSTAGPF
+287 PDSP
-294 SAEAFDGGTS
+294 EAFDGSTTAA
-304 GGGSGTGRGRKGS
+304 GSGTGRSGS
-317 GPAPVPATGGPAVGG
+317 GTPGSGTPAVGGFPAG

-345 DDSDTAMAETALDP
+345 DDHDSAMADTALDP
-359 NRKTLRPKLQWFNL
+359 NRSTLRPKLIWFNL
-373 GLTVAVMVMLV
+373 GLTIAVMVMLV

-398 AIALLVNF
+398 AIALVVNF
-406 PKVKDQGAQLVAHAP
+406 PNVKEQGAQLIAHAP

-430 MAAAVLTGVLKGTG
+430 MAAAVLTGVLTGTG
-444 MVEAMSTWLVH
+444 MVEAMSAWLVQ
-455 IIPADMGPFMAVI
+455 IIPASMGPFMAVI

-494 ETAAHYGVSAA
+494 ETAGHYGISAA

-562 TGAIGVG
+562 TGAIGIG

>member
-1 MALLLWVVFSGLC
+1 M
-14 GRADGVVRRS
+14 
-24 PEAREQ
+24 
-30 NAQNAPNK
+30 
-38 QYANQLSQRHCR
+38 
-50 DPRHSNVCSAHH
+50 
-62 IEVVPIIEKEPA
+62 
-74 VLVLLGF
+74 LVILGF

-101 LIIVPTIFGLFAGAG
+101 LIIVPTVFGFFAGAG
-116 LGIGDMVMDSMKSMT
+116 LGIGDMVLDSMKSMT

-148 DVGLFDPLVRF
+148 DVGLFDPLVKF

-171 VLGTAILAAAVS
+171 VLGTALLAAAVS

-223 MNILP
+223 MNIVP
-228 WGGPTARAATALKL
+228 WGGPTARAATALNI
-242 DVNDVFVPMI
+242 DVNDVFVPML
-252 PSLIAGLVVV
+252 PSLLAGITVV
-262 LVFSWLLGLQE
+262 LAFAWILGLQE
-273 RNRLRSVA
+273 RNRLRA
-281 PEIWEM
+281 TQPEIWGV
-287 PSTAGPF
+287 PDTAEG
-294 SAEAFDGGTS
+294 FDGGTAT
-304 GGGSGTGRGRKGS
+304 GGSSTAGAGRGRKGAGS
-317 GPAPVPATGGPAVGG
+317 GGTSSGGAAPAAGGATPAG
-332 SSVAVLERTETLV
+332 VALLERPETLV
-345 DDSDTAMAETALDP
+345 DEHDTAMADTALDP
-359 NRKTLRPKLQWFNL
+359 NRSTLRPKLFWFNL
-373 GLTVAVMVMLV
+373 ALTVAVMGMLV
-384 ADLVPLPFVFMVGS
+384 ADLVPLPYVFMVGS

-406 PKVKDQGAQLVAHAP
+406 PNVKDQGAQLVAHAP

-430 MAAAVLTGVLKGTG
+430 MAASVLTGVLTGTG
-444 MVEAMSTWLVH
+444 MVEAMSAWLVQ
-455 IIPADMGPFMAVI
+455 IIPASMGPLMAVI

-494 ETAAHYGVSAA
+494 ETAAHYGISGA
-505 EMARASITGQPFHLQ
+505 EMARASITGQPFHMQ

-543 KVLWRTAV
+543 KVLWRSAV
-551 ISLVMLGVGML
+551 VSLVMLGVGML
-562 TGAIGVG
+562 TGAIGIG

>member
-1 MALLLWVVFSGLC
+1 M
-14 GRADGVVRRS
+14 
-24 PEAREQ
+24 
-30 NAQNAPNK
+30 
-38 QYANQLSQRHCR
+38 
-50 DPRHSNVCSAHH
+50 
-62 IEVVPIIEKEPA
+62 
-74 VLVLLGF
+74 LVILGF

-101 LIIVPTIFGLFAGAG
+101 LIIVPTVFGLFAGAG

-148 DVGLFDPLVRF
+148 DVGLFDPLVKF

-197 AMLPIYLR
+197 AMLPVYLR

-228 WGGPTARAATALKL
+228 WGGPTARAATALKI

-252 PSLIAGLVVV
+252 PSLVAGLVVV
-262 LVFSWLLGLQE
+262 FAFAWLLGLQE
-273 RNRLRSVA
+273 RNRLRATA
-281 PEIWEM
+281 PEIWGT
-287 PSTAGPF
+287 PSTAEPF
-294 SAEAFDGGTS
+294 TADGFDGGTTA
-304 GGGSGTGRGRKGS
+304 GGSRTGVSGAGRGRKG
-317 GPAPVPATGGPAVGG
+317 GNPGGAAPAVGVSPAG
-332 SSVAVLERTETLV
+332 SSVAVLERTDTLLE
-345 DDSDTAMAETALDP
+345 DSSAGLTDTALDP
-359 NRKTLRPKLQWFNL
+359 NRSTLRPKLFWFNL
-373 GLTVAVMVMLV
+373 ALTVAVMVVLV
-384 ADLVPLPFVFMVGS
+384 ANVIPLPFVFMVGA

-406 PKVKDQGAQLVAHAP
+406 PKVKDQGAQLIAHAP

-444 MVEAMSTWLVH
+444 MVEAMSAWLVQ
-455 IIPADMGPFMAVI
+455 IIPTSMGPFMAVI

-494 ETAAHYGVSAA
+494 ETAAHYGVGAA
-505 EMARASITGQPFHLQ
+505 DMARASITGQPFHLQ

-562 TGAIGVG
+562 TGAIGIG

>member
-1 MALLLWVVFSGLC
+1 M
-14 GRADGVVRRS
+14 
-24 PEAREQ
+24 
-30 NAQNAPNK
+30 
-38 QYANQLSQRHCR
+38 
-50 DPRHSNVCSAHH
+50 
-62 IEVVPIIEKEPA
+62 
-74 VLVLLGF
+74 LVLLGF

-101 LIIVPTIFGLFAGAG
+101 LIIVPTVFGLFAGAG

-148 DVGLFDPLVRF
+148 DVGLFDPLVKF

-197 AMLPIYLR
+197 AMLPVYLR

-228 WGGPTARAATALKL
+228 WGGPTARAATALHL
-242 DVNDVFVPMI
+242 DVNDVFVPMV
-252 PSLIAGLVVV
+252 PSLIVGLIVV
-262 LVFSWLLGLQE
+262 LVFAWLLGLQE
-273 RNRLRSVA
+273 RNRLRTTA
-281 PEIWEM
+281 PEIWGDVAD
-287 PSTAGPF
+287 PS
-294 SAEAFDGGTS
+294 EAFDGGTS
-304 GGGSGTGRGRKGS
+304 RGGSVAAGSGSGSGLGGGRFSFGRTASTTTAAQPGTGGGSG
-317 GPAPVPATGGPAVGG
+317 
-332 SSVAVLERTETLV
+332 VAVLEDPATLV
-345 DDSDTAMAETALDP
+345 DDHDTAMADTALDP
-359 NRKTLRPKLQWFNL
+359 NRTTLRPKLFWFNL
-373 GLTVAVMVMLV
+373 GLTVAVMVVLV
-384 ADLVPLPFVFMVGS
+384 ANIVPLPFVFMVGS

-406 PKVKDQGAQLVAHAP
+406 PKVKDQGAQLIAHAP

-430 MAAAVLTGVLKGTG
+430 MAAAVLTGVLNGTG
-444 MVEAMSTWLVH
+444 MVKAMSEWLVQ
-455 IIPADMGPFMAVI
+455 IIPAEMGPFMAVI
-468 TGVLSIPMTFFMSND
+468 TGLLSIPMTFFMSND

-494 ETAAHYGVSAA
+494 ETAAHYGVDAVD
-505 EMARASITGQPFHLQ
+505 MARASITGQPFHLQ

-551 ISLVMLGVGML
+551 ISVVMLAVGVL
-562 TGAIGVG
+562 TGAIGIG